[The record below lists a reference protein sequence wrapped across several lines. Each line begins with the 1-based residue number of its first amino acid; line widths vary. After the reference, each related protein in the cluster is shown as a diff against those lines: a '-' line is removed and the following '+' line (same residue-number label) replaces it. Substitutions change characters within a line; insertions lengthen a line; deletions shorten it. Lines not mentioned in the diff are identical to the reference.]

1 MKTLF
6 YITIN
11 HDMVFKENI
20 NQIPK
25 LNQKRLG
32 RTRKLFLHKNI
43 RGHGFLRKQIQPR
56 KK

>member
-1 MKTLF
+1 
-6 YITIN
+6 
-11 HDMVFKENI
+11 MVFNENI